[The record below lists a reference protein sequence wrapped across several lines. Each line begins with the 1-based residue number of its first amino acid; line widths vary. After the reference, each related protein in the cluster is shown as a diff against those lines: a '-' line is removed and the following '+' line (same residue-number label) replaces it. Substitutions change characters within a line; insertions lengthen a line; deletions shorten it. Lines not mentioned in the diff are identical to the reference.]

1 MGPEARSAQG
11 SLVSSLQIGLI
22 AAGVLLVVAVVAY
35 NLWQERR
42 VTRRL
47 AESTPS
53 PDRARV
59 EPPRRTAERVEP
71 TLMPKTANVTTDDA
85 ATPVHRAG
93 PTTNAPF
100 VPPGEVIAP
109 PAESERAPAA
119 ADHASLAAVEDLEA
133 DAAVATTLD
142 APRAGAMPVT
152 PAAYPQP
159 DHEIES
165 IIPLTPHAPVA
176 AGGVAAGLHA
186 RTGKRLRWFGRVDA
200 RSDWQL
206 LTSDLPGRFADVIA
220 CLLLADRNGAT
231 SRAQLDTFARV
242 VGDVAAS
249 LPATFVVPDLAQ
261 ETQRAESLDRL
272 CAELDVQIGLT
283 VQMPEPASIPGTR
296 LRGVAEAAGF
306 HLAHAGRF
314 EFMSEETG
322 GILYTLQNL
331 RPDAFSAEML
341 RLTATN
347 GVVFLLDVARLTDPV
362 RTFDQ
367 MKAAA
372 KRMATTL
379 GAELVDD
386 NRRPLDDEALGTI
399 REQVQAAAEALR
411 AVHIPPGSPRALAL
425 FSA

>member
-1 MGPEARSAQG
+1 M
-11 SLVSSLQIGLI
+11 SSLQIGLI
-22 AAGVLLVVAVVAY
+22 AAGVLLVIAVIVY
-35 NLWQERR
+35 NVWQERR

-47 AESTPS
+47 AAS
-53 PDRARV
+53 RAGAERERP
-59 EPPRRTAERVEP
+59 EPARRAAERVEP
-71 TLMPKTANVTTDDA
+71 TLGANPIASASERGDTPVRHAANAGGASYTPPGDIIEAPEALDA
-85 ATPVHRAG
+85 ATESTDEAALATVSDP
-93 PTTNAPF
+93 
-100 VPPGEVIAP
+100 EVA
-109 PAESERAPAA
+109 ADEAPARLIEPA
-119 ADHASLAAVEDLEA
+119 RVASAT
-133 DAAVATTLD
+133 DA
-142 APRAGAMPVT
+142 
-152 PAAYPQP
+152 QP

-165 IIPLTPHAPVA
+165 IIPLTPQAPVP
-176 AGGVAAGLHA
+176 AGALAAGLHA
-186 RTGKRLRWFGRVDA
+186 RTGKRLRWFGRPDA

-206 LTSDLPGRFADVIA
+206 LASESPGRFADVIA
-220 CLLLADRNGAT
+220 CLLLADRNGAA
-231 SRAQLDTFARV
+231 SRAQLDTFARL

-249 LPATFVVPDLAQ
+249 LPATCAVPDLAQ

-306 HLAHAGRF
+306 HLSNAGRF
-314 EFMSEETG
+314 EFVSEDTG
-322 GILYTLQNL
+322 TLLYTLQNL

-347 GVVFLLDVARLTDPV
+347 GVVFLLDVARLADPV

-367 MKAAA
+367 MKVAA

-386 NRRPLDDEALGTI
+386 NRRPLDDAALAAI

-411 AVHIPPGSPRALAL
+411 AVHIVPGTPRALAL

>member
-1 MGPEARSAQG
+1 M
-11 SLVSSLQIGLI
+11 SSLQIGLI
-22 AAGVLLVVAVVAY
+22 AAGVLLVVAVIVY

-47 AESTPS
+47 AESRAS
-53 PDRARV
+53 ADRARD
-59 EPPRRTAERVEP
+59 EPPRRTVERVEP
-71 TLMPKTANVTTDDA
+71 TLMPKAAPAATDEA
-85 ATPVHRAG
+85 ATPVHRARAA
-93 PTTNAPF
+93 TQAPF
-100 VPPGEVIAP
+100 VPPGDVIPP
-109 PAESERAPAA
+109 PAEFERAAST
-119 ADHASLAAVEDLEA
+119 ADDATLATVDDVEA
-133 DAAVATTLD
+133 DAAPATTLE
-142 APRAGAMPVT
+142 APTAGAMSVT

-165 IIPLTPHAPVA
+165 IIPLTPQAPVA
-176 AGGVAAGLHA
+176 AGALAAGLHA

-200 RSDWQL
+200 RSDWQVL
-206 LTSDLPGRFADVIA
+206 SSEVPGRFADVIA
-220 CLLLADRNGAT
+220 CLLLADRNGAA

-261 ETQRAESLDRL
+261 ETQRAESIDRL

-306 HLAHAGRF
+306 RLTNAGRF
-314 EFMSEETG
+314 EYASEETG
-322 GILYTLQNL
+322 AILYTLQNL

-386 NRRPLDDEALGTI
+386 NRRPLDDAALGTI

-411 AVHIPPGSPRALAL
+411 AVHIPPGSARALAL